1 MVYVNYFRPN
11 INKFTDPFII
21 YETSIPNVV
30 LKYAA
35 CTTDTVEFGYQC
47 VLHLRKITI
56 TDQMNNVYNGSN
68 SVLLVSFLSSGSVT
82 KIKKLYGDFATADAV
97 AKFALPNGG
106 YLLMY
111 RKTVDPFYLLI
122 YGEIFNPD
130 DVFHSRWDIPTNFI
144 IPFPYVVIYNNVQKT
159 FETISEITP
168 KYFTIISSSIPRFN
182 NNNGKF
188 YYFIYPIYI

>member
-1 MVYVNYFRPN
+1 MTNQ
-11 INKFTDPFII
+11 
-21 YETSIPNVV
+21 
-30 LKYAA
+30 L
-35 CTTDTVEFGYQC
+35 
-47 VLHLRKITI
+47 
-56 TDQMNNVYNGSN
+56 NNVYNGSN
-68 SVLLVSFLSSGSVT
+68 FILLVSFLSSGSVT

-111 RKTVDPFYLLI
+111 RKTTQGGLLI
-122 YGEIFNPD
+122 DGQIFDTN
-130 DVFHSRWDIPTNFI
+130 DVFYSRWDIPTNFI

-188 YYFIYPIYI
+188 Y